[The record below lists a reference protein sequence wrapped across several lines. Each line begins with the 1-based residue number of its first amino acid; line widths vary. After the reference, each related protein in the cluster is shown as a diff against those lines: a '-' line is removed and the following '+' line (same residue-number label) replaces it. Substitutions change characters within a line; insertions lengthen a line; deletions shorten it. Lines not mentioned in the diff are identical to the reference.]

1 MAKFASGKH
10 ALAISDRSGMQ
21 FPYPEMVFEWTGAF
35 VHISEWEAKQPQIN
49 PKLVSADPV
58 ALRNPRPLHR
68 SGILVQLDPAA
79 WFTING
85 NINPIPSEAA
95 SGSGSMHPPQ
105 TANEANKKRQAKI
118 TLANVTVSIT

>member
-58 ALRNPRPLHR
+58 AIRNPRPLHR

-79 WFTING
+79 WFNING

-95 SGSGSMHPPQ
+95 SSSGSMQPPQ
-105 TANEANKKRQAKI
+105 TANEANEKRQARI

>member
-1 MAKFASGKH
+1 MGKFASGKH

-79 WFTING
+79 WFAING

-95 SGSGSMHPPQ
+95 SGSGSMQPPQ
-105 TANEANKKRQAKI
+105 TANEANKKRQARI

>member
-1 MAKFASGKH
+1 MAKFARGKH

-49 PKLVSADPV
+49 PKLVSADPI

-79 WFTING
+79 WFNING
-85 NINPIPSEAA
+85 NINY
-95 SGSGSMHPPQ
+95 
-105 TANEANKKRQAKI
+105 
-118 TLANVTVSIT
+118 

>member
-58 ALRNPRPLHR
+58 AIRNPRPLHR

-79 WFTING
+79 WFNING

-95 SGSGSMHPPQ
+95 SSSGSMQPPQ
-105 TANEANKKRQAKI
+105 TANEANKKRQARI

>member
-58 ALRNPRPLHR
+58 AIRNPRPLHR

-79 WFTING
+79 WFNING

-95 SGSGSMHPPQ
+95 SSSGSMQPPQ

>member
-49 PKLVSADPV
+49 PKLVSADPF
-58 ALRNPRPLHR
+58 AIRNPRALHR

-79 WFTING
+79 WFNING

-95 SGSGSMHPPQ
+95 SSSGSMQPPQ